1 MRIISCFVLL
11 LLLLTG
17 INCRKGF
24 GVKPTFASRSLAQIW
39 ARQEP
44 FYRPTAEVF
53 IDSTGVWRTF
63 LGFSITSDAEP
74 DKLGFANP
82 YVPGRG
88 TNALNMSSF
97 YASQVLTSDSGFY
110 NITIAKCFQ
119 FIPDAPGSK
128 TGIVRVIQQRVP
140 IYRRDKSKF
149 EIGISGQGT
158 YSEITQRFEVE
169 VFFDETDI
177 GGPAARKR
185 LYRFAP

>member
-1 MRIISCFVLL
+1 MRIFSALL
-11 LLLLTG
+11 LLLLLFTG
-17 INCRKGF
+17 TNCKKGF
-24 GVKPTFASRSLAQIW
+24 GVEPTFASRSLAQIW

-44 FYRPTAEVF
+44 FYRPAAEVF
-53 IDSTGVWRTF
+53 IDSTGIWRSF
-63 LGFSITSDAEP
+63 IGFSITSDAEP

-97 YASQVLTSDSGFY
+97 YAAQLLTSDSGFY
-110 NITIAKCFQ
+110 NITIPKCFH

-128 TGIVRVIQQRVP
+128 TGIVKVINQRVP

-169 VFFDETDI
+169 VIFDETEI

-185 LYRFAP
+185 QYRFAP